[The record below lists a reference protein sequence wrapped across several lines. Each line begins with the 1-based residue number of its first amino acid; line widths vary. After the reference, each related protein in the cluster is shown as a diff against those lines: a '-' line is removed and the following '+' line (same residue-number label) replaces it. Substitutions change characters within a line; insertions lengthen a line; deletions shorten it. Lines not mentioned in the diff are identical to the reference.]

1 MSANTLTLNDVIK
14 RPKKRGRPRKEVSR
28 ADENKPTRI
37 PVSGNRDILTV
48 QGKDKDYEYRWIVD
62 ADENGH
68 RIFRFMQG
76 GWEFATT
83 EQGLKIGQAAIY
95 KSENV
100 GSILRVPAGK
110 TIASKG
116 EYQYLMRIKKQ
127 FYREDQ
133 VAKEKA
139 LKETERKSFKAD
151 KDMTAEGMGQYGQT
165 DVETEFKYV
174 NQS

>member
-1 MSANTLTLNDVIK
+1 MSENTLTLQDVVK

-48 QGKDKDYEYRWIVD
+48 KGKDKDYEYRWVVD
-62 ADENGH
+62 SDENGH

-76 GWEFATT
+76 SWEFATT
-83 EQGLKIGQAAIY
+83 EQGLEIGQMAIY

-100 GSILRVPAGK
+100 GSIIRVPAGK
-110 TIASKG
+110 TQASKG
-116 EYQYLMRIKKQ
+116 EYQYLMRIKKK
-127 FYREDQ
+127 FYQEDQ
-133 VAKEKA
+133 RAKEKA
-139 LKETERKSFKAD
+139 LKETERKAFKAD
-151 KDMTAEGMGQYGQT
+151 KDMSPDGMGQYGQT
-165 DVETEFKYV
+165 DVSTELKYV